1 MAAGRRLRPQRA
13 ARAAASAGLGRPG
26 GAGRGLQPPVHSGA
40 RSAALLAFGRTEE
53 RAGDRSRGA
62 IEAARRAGRRSG
74 WAQPESSPPGRA
86 DIGERGRG
94 LPLHPKAPFGSGRA
108 GKGRARAQRVLRSG
122 RGARGPTRASGCG
135 APSRA
140 AGNFAGRGQRGSR
153 GATNLAAGGAP
164 RGSRRAPAVGVGVP
178 GFFVS
183 PPGPAR
189 GCTRLGPGAPH
200 RSPSPAQA
208 GALVRLFAFLA
219 SRLGGKDFER
229 GVR

>member
-1 MAAGRRLRPQRA
+1 MATGRRLRPQRA

-74 WAQPESSPPGRA
+74 WAQPKSSPPGWA

-94 LPLHPKAPFGSGRA
+94 LPPHPKAPFGSGRA

-140 AGNFAGRGQRGSR
+140 AGNFARAGTAGLSGRYKLSGGRGTPGIAAS
-153 GATNLAAGGAP
+153 AGGWRWCPRLLCVTSGPGPRVHRARP
-164 RGSRRAPAVGVGVP
+164 RGSPP
-178 GFFVS
+178 F
-183 PPGPAR
+183 PQPGPGGRAR
-189 GCTRLGPGAPH
+189 PIVCIPRVTPG
-200 RSPSPAQA
+200 R
-208 GALVRLFAFLA
+208 
-219 SRLGGKDFER
+219 ER
-229 GVR
+229 F